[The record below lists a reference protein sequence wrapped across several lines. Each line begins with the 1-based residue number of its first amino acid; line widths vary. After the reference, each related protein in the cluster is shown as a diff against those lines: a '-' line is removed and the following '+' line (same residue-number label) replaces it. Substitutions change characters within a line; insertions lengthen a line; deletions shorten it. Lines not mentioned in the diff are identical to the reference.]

1 MSHFGLREVVLHV
14 CGFSIVD
21 ISEEIKRARKVEE
34 RENESDNNEQ
44 PDEKDK
50 RIAAL
55 EDALAEQECFMGWLC
70 EFIQI
75 IKEFSWSESD
85 SNSD

>member
-1 MSHFGLREVVLHV
+1 MSHFGLREVVLRV
-14 CGFSIVD
+14 CVFIVD
-21 ISEEIKRARKVEE
+21 TSKEIKRARKVEE

-55 EDALAEQECFMGWLC
+55 VDSLDEQECFMEWLC
-70 EFIQI
+70 EFTQI
-75 IKEFSWSESD
+75 IKQFSWSESD